1 MGLIL
6 TCHFTDAMS
15 PSYLQWLTLA
25 LLHKQ
30 LFRTHFRPPFLRLL
44 KHFQGM
50 VPYYCCWLL
59 VRAAN
64 VGNIGNKPL
73 SCEHCL
79 EMVISRQPGDGGS
92 QPMVATFVCNKSI
105 KRQPQ
110 LSAPDN
116 TLYFSVQEVL
126 IVQCPAKPKPWQS
139 SHYTHHFSF
148 KNV

>member
-1 MGLIL
+1 MPCRPV
-6 TCHFTDAMS
+6 TCSGSLLLFYTSNSFAHISDHHF
-15 PSYLQWLTLA
+15 
-25 LLHKQ
+25 
-30 LFRTHFRPPFLRLL
+30 FGHFE
-44 KHFQGM
+44 GM
-50 VPYYCCWLL
+50 VPYSCCWLL

-64 VGNIGNKPL
+64 VGNVGNKPL

-126 IVQCPAKPKPWQS
+126 IVQCPAKPKPRQS
-139 SHYTHHFSF
+139 SHYTYHFSL
-148 KNV
+148 KNFSSKCFEL